1 MVQPFGNEVMRLE
14 EKIELGMK
22 IFVCV
27 LILVLLS
34 IPLIA
39 LHNQIVDFLADLT
52 VKITKYLFS
61 VK

>member
-1 MVQPFGNEVMRLE
+1 MRLE

>member
-1 MVQPFGNEVMRLE
+1 MRLE

-39 LHNQIVDFLADLT
+39 LHNQMVDFIADLAA
-52 VKITKYLFS
+52 KIAKYLMG
-61 VK
+61 V